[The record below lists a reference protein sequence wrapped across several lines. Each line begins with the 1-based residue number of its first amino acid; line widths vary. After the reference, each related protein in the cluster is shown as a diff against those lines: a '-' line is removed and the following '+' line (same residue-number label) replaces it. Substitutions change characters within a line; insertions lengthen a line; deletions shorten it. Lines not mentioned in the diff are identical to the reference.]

1 MTAADIM
8 GTVCD
13 RLVGGVMFHLE
24 HADLCEWAGV
34 PWLYELHRDGY
45 EHDSKCLRKMRHLC
59 VHHLGTFATEG
70 RQERSH
76 LLDAYKQTK
85 KWELK
90 ADIRKTVIHDA
101 MRDWVDWED
110 GTVTVLTSA
119 CKRLSDAGFLLLSD
133 KVRDVIKD
141 TSNELAEARELLS
154 QMDAVCWDMSH
165 ILEMHK

>member
-34 PWLYELHRDGY
+34 PWLRDVHREGY
-45 EHDSKCLRKMRHLC
+45 EHDSECLRKMRHLC

-76 LLDAYKQTK
+76 LLDAYKQTRA
-85 KWELK
+85 WDLK
-90 ADIRKTVIHDA
+90 PDVRKTVIHDA
-101 MRDWVDWED
+101 MHDWVDWED
-110 GTVTVLTSA
+110 GTVTVLTSS

-133 KVRDVIKD
+133 KVRKVAKE
-141 TSNELAEARELLS
+141 TSEELAEARSLLREMES
-154 QMDAVCWDMSH
+154 VDFDMTYV
-165 ILEMHK
+165 LEMHE